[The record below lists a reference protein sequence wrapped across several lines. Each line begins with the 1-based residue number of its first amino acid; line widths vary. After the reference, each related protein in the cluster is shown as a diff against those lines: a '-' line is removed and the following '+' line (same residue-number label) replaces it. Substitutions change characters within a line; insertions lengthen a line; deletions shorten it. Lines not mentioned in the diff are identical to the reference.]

1 MKIVFEF
8 DTDSENFDYIELER
22 YKQVD
27 KLAMCLGQIADK
39 VRYWYNKEIRNEI
52 PTEEIGDTI
61 FEIIKDNNINLEKIG
76 Y

>member
-1 MKIVFEF
+1 MKINFEF

-27 KLAMCLGQIADK
+27 NMAICLGEIADK

-61 FEIIKDNNINLEKIG
+61 FKIINEHINLEKIG

>member
-1 MKIVFEF
+1 MKINFEF

-27 KLAMCLGQIADK
+27 NMAICLGEIADK

>member
-27 KLAMCLGQIADK
+27 NMAICLGEIADK

-61 FEIIKDNNINLEKIG
+61 FKIINEHINLEKIG